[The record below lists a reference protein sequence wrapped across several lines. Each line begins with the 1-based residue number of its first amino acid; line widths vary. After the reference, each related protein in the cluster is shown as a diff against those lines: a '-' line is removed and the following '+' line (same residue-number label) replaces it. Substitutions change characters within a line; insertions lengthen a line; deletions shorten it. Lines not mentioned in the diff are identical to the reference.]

1 MAGVMMKLFRW
12 FQKVPARPSVNS
24 QRTGQRPVST
34 KKKPGGKDPMG
45 RPPVAAATDPMRQ
58 ARHAAAIAEA
68 EVVKISRK
76 HLGTLMASSP
86 RQRIAHLAD
95 PELTT
100 VDRTELEHSVRSALP
115 RSAPVNASQSSLP
128 SYFRRLLRT
137 CGYKC
142 AVATVLLAAGGL
154 LAGMAWHNTADR
166 IVGTNFTWM
175 IDWHLPNRSIWR
187 GAWKAGLPM
196 IAMRPHN
203 GKVVLRYWLNG
214 LGYATTE
221 VDESWLRGNS
231 FDYVVAPTGGTGA
244 VSPASR

>member
-24 QRTGQRPVST
+24 QRTGQRPAST
-34 KKKPGGKDPMG
+34 KKKPGGKDPVG

-154 LAGMAWHNTADR
+154 LAGMAQHRRPDR
-166 IVGTNFTWM
+166 GHKL
-175 IDWHLPNRSIWR
+175 HLDDRLAPAQPVDLARCMEGRPPDDRDAAAQWKGSPSIL
-187 GAWKAGLPM
+187 AE
-196 IAMRPHN
+196 RP
-203 GKVVLRYWLNG
+203 
-214 LGYATTE
+214 
-221 VDESWLRGNS
+221 WLRDDRGRRELATRQQ
-231 FDYVVAPTGGTGA
+231 F
-244 VSPASR
+244 